1 MKQQTMFLCATALT
15 VVIAASVDVLVKD
28 HRGLRPSMKV
38 ASGVM
43 AGAMFMAI
51 MQQSG
56 VAPWTAAAGFTL
68 PWALAHLLASE
79 IYGVTTVHERVKR
92 ASLAAACGGLGV
104 MATLRD

>member
-1 MKQQTMFLCATALT
+1 MFLCAAALT

-28 HRGLRPSMKV
+28 LRGLRPSMKV
-38 ASGVM
+38 APGVM

-51 MQQSG
+51 MQKSG
-56 VAPWTAAAGFTL
+56 VAPWTAAAGFAA
-68 PWALAHLLASE
+68 PWALAHLLSSE
-79 IYGVTTVHERVKR
+79 TYGVETVRERVKR